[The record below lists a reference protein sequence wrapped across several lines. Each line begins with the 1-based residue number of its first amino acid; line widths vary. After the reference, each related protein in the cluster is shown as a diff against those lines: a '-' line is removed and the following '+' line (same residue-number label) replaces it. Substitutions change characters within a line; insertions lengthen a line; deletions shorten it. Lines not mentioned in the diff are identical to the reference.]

1 MIVDYLTR
9 KVYNKPV
16 KVMIDIPSFV
26 KIIIIMRTYYYNIP
40 KCYHILSLDF
50 YIKSFI
56 LTVLFF
62 KYQAKTF
69 LIFSYINR

>member
-26 KIIIIMRTYYYNIP
+26 KVIIIIIT
-40 KCYHILSLDF
+40 
-50 YIKSFI
+50 
-56 LTVLFF
+56 
-62 KYQAKTF
+62 
-69 LIFSYINR
+69 